1 MQGDAPLRQL
11 VAGGLSLVRRVA
23 DLLPST
29 ERIDWT
35 STRAA
40 AWRRDFGG
48 RFVPL
53 AHLDDI
59 ELDDLLGVDRQKE
72 QLERNTAQFVAGH
85 PANNALL
92 WGARGTGKS
101 SLIHALLN
109 RYAGSGLRL
118 VEVDK
123 RALAGISDIATR
135 LRDEPHRFVIVC
147 DDLSFEADDA
157 SFKEL
162 KSALEGSVFARSENV
177 LIYATSNR
185 RHLIPEYMSD
195 NLEAGHRGG
204 EIHDGE
210 AVEEKISLSDR
221 FGLWLS
227 FYPFRQDEYLDVA
240 RHWVARL
247 AERHGVECP
256 WTDEV
261 RQEAFAVGV
270 GAGRA
275 QWPYRAVLCAALG
288 GEDAAWA
295 WRGRVLM
302 RGHPRQVSTS
312 PSPVSIAVPGITRKR
327 HGARRN
333 AANASLSGP
342 SHIGMIAGS

>member
-1 MQGDAPLRQL
+1 MQGDGPLREL
-11 VAGGLSLVRRVA
+11 VESGLALVRRVS
-23 DLLPST
+23 DLLPAAD
-29 ERIDWT
+29 RIDWAT
-35 STRAA
+35 TRAA
-40 AWRRDFGG
+40 AWRSDFGG
-48 RFVPL
+48 RFEPL

-59 ELDDLLGVDRQKE
+59 ELDDLLSVDRQKE

-109 RYAGSGLRL
+109 RYAQAGMRL

-123 RALAGISDIATR
+123 RALAGISDIAAR
-135 LRDEPHRFVIVC
+135 LRDEAFRFVIVC

-227 FYPFRQDEYLDVA
+227 FYPFRQDEYLDVVQ
-240 RHWVARL
+240 HWLGRL
-247 AERHGVECP
+247 AERHGARCP
-256 WTDEV
+256 WTEEV
-261 RQEAFAVGV
+261 RK
-270 GAGRA
+270 
-275 QWPYRAVLCAALG
+275 AALQ
-288 GEDAAWA
+288 WA
-295 WRGRVLM
+295 LARGVRSG
-302 RGHPRQVSTS
+302 RTAQYF
-312 PSPVSIAVPGITRKR
+312 AR
-327 HGARRN
+327 HWVGQALLERARE
-333 AANASLSGP
+333 G
-342 SHIGMIAGS
+342 

>member
-1 MQGDAPLRQL
+1 MQGDGPLREL
-11 VAGGLSLVRRVA
+11 VESGLALVRRVS
-23 DLLPST
+23 DLLPAGD
-29 ERIDWT
+29 RIDWAT
-35 STRAA
+35 TRAA
-40 AWRRDFGG
+40 AWRSDFGG

-59 ELDDLLGVDRQKE
+59 ELDDLLSVDRQKE

-109 RYAGSGLRL
+109 RYAGAGMRL

-123 RALAGISDIATR
+123 RALAGISDIAAR
-135 LRDEPHRFVIVC
+135 LRDEAYRFVIVC

-227 FYPFRQDEYLDVA
+227 FYPFRQDEYLDVVQ
-240 RHWVARL
+240 HWLARL
-247 AERHGVECP
+247 AERHGARCP
-256 WTDEV
+256 LTEEV
-261 RQEAFAVGV
+261 RK
-270 GAGRA
+270 
-275 QWPYRAVLCAALG
+275 AALQWALARG
-288 GEDAAWA
+288 VRSGRTAQYFARHWVGQALLERAGE
-295 WRGRVLM
+295 G
-302 RGHPRQVSTS
+302 
-312 PSPVSIAVPGITRKR
+312 
-327 HGARRN
+327 
-333 AANASLSGP
+333 
-342 SHIGMIAGS
+342 